1 MKCKDCGHE
10 NWSGTSYCTHCSA
23 DLYDNELEYK

>member
-10 NWSGTSYCTHCSA
+10 NWSGTEFCIHCSNA
-23 DLYDNELEYK
+23 LFENNEVK

>member
-10 NWSGTSYCTHCSA
+10 NWSGTEFCVHCSA
-23 DLYDNELEYK
+23 ALYEKREIK